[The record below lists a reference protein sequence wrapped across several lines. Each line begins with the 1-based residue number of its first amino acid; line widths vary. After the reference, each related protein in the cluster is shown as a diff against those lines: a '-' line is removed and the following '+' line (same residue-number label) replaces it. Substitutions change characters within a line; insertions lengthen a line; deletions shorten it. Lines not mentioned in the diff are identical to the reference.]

1 MKKVLFSILII
12 AGFVILSCGEEKESI
27 NFTSLTSNIWLSDS
41 LLANGEDASG
51 PGEYLE
57 KFNGIINFKKDGTG
71 IFGEY
76 SGNWV
81 FAYEETKIVISSD
94 SLLIPLTANIDL
106 LNNADLKMSAIF
118 PNLKDPAN
126 PVALRMTFKAQ

>member
-1 MKKVLFSILII
+1 MKKVLFSMLII
-12 AGFVILSCGEEKESI
+12 AGFIILSCGEEKESI
-27 NFTSLTSNIWLSDS
+27 YYTNLTSNIWLSDS

-71 IFGEY
+71 DFGEY
-76 SGNWV
+76 SGTWV

-94 SLLIPLTANIDL
+94 SLPIPLTANIVEL
-106 LNNADLKMSAIF
+106 TTASLKMSAIF

-126 PVALRMTFKAQ
+126 PVNLRMTFKAQ